1 MATGA
6 FGMKRTALTLIAA
19 ATVAAGCGRVIMETP
34 VHRQGDGW
42 ELTVT
47 KITDGPN
54 SFSMG
59 SVNYH
64 PDDGER
70 FIFTYVTLHNP
81 SRAPR
86 TFSFN
91 HCDLDAGN
99 QAVLPAMVS
108 FATLNSDGNREPELA
123 ADETIERRLVFAYP
137 VQQSPTRLSCAAMT
151 VPLPQ
156 F

>member
-1 MATGA
+1 MENTDSRMALVLAALVLGA
-6 FGMKRTALTLIAA
+6 AS
-19 ATVAAGCGRVIMETP
+19 CGRVIMDVP

-59 SVNYH
+59 NVNYH
-64 PDDGER
+64 PGDGER
-70 FIFTYVTLHNP
+70 FVHAHITLRNP
-81 SRAPR
+81 AGAARK
-86 TFSFN
+86 FSFDR
-91 HCDLDAGN
+91 CDLDAGG
-99 QAVLPAMVS
+99 QVFLPAMVS
-108 FATLNSDGNREPELA
+108 FGVLNSDSNREPELA
-123 ADETIERRLVFAYP
+123 AGETIERRLIFSYP
-137 VQQSPTRLSCAAMT
+137 EHRSPTRLSCAPMT